1 MHKGHFFADYSST
14 IPVLPIL
21 LKLRQDTASEHK
33 KHAPHTTPHPET
45 HMYFLQRPIQSP
57 QNAQAKKQR
66 RRTFYSRAAARR
78 TVVTRP
84 KGRFQTPRKKG
95 GHKPSGITPCIRR
108 SSRHQFWRRFPVQTW
123 RDRQTCSARF
133 YPAASTVH

>member
-14 IPVLPIL
+14 IPVLPIF

-33 KHAPHTTPHPET
+33 KRATHTTPHPET
-45 HMYFLQRPIQSP
+45 HMYFY
-57 QNAQAKKQR
+57 NAP
-66 RRTFYSRAAARR
+66 SRAHK
-78 TVVTRP
+78 TRKP
-84 KGRFQTPRKKG
+84 KNKGGALFTRAPQQDEPSSHAQRNASKRLVKKG